1 MIHQNNS
8 NLSWYALQVK
18 PKFERVVGTVLEGKN
33 LETFYPTYKRRK
45 IWSDR
50 VKETEAPLF
59 PGYIFCKFNVHD
71 RLPVLTTP
79 GVSRVVGVGRV
90 PAEIAEA
97 ELSAVKRIVH
107 SGIPAMPWP
116 FPRVGQRIV
125 MQKGPLEGTEGVLV
139 AVRNR
144 YRIVVSISL
153 LQRSVSAEVDAEWV
167 SATQSAFRRP
177 QVLTCNSI

>member
-59 PGYIFCKFNVHD
+59 PGYIFCRFNVHD
-71 RLPVLTTP
+71 PLPVLTTP
-79 GVSRVVGVGRV
+79 GVARVVGVGRV

-116 FPRVGQRIV
+116 
-125 MQKGPLEGTEGVLV
+125 
-139 AVRNR
+139 
-144 YRIVVSISL
+144 
-153 LQRSVSAEVDAEWV
+153 
-167 SATQSAFRRP
+167 
-177 QVLTCNSI
+177 